1 MIFGGLFDFD
11 KKEEEIKKLE
21 EITKESNF
29 WDDVSLANKKIT
41 ELNNLKKEINNI
53 CSLKEKI
60 NNNLEILSLLKNEN
74 DEELQK
80 LVEEDIEGAYEYLEK
95 CEVEPDE
102 SLLNLYASYD
112 LIGYFQLVDHYS
124 KKVSYQV
131 SGGIRWEKKCGLS
144 SHY

>member
-1 MIFGGLFDFD
+1 MITYAQAAYF
-11 KKEEEIKKLE
+11 
-21 EITKESNF
+21 S
-29 WDDVSLANKKIT
+29 
-41 ELNNLKKEINNI
+41 
-53 CSLKEKI
+53 
-60 NNNLEILSLLKNEN
+60 
-74 DEELQK
+74 

-112 LIGYFQLVDHYS
+112 LIGYFQIVDYYS

>member
-21 EITKESNF
+21 EITKESIF
-29 WDDVSLANKKIT
+29 WNDVSLANKKIT

-80 LVEEDIEGAYEYLEK
+80 LVEEDIENIKNSLEELK
-95 CEVEPDE
+95 
-102 SLLNLYASYD
+102 
-112 LIGYFQLVDHYS
+112 
-124 KKVSYQV
+124 
-131 SGGIRWEKKCGLS
+131 
-144 SHY
+144 

>member
-1 MIFGGLFDFD
+1 MEFPVFTSKWVRETLPQPSSSIRCSARFIPSTVEYSSTPF
-11 KKEEEIKKLE
+11 
-21 EITKESNF
+21 SY
-29 WDDVSLANKKIT
+29 LALI
-41 ELNNLKKEINNI
+41 
-53 CSLKEKI
+53 
-60 NNNLEILSLLKNEN
+60 SLLVDKEVITYA
-74 DEELQK
+74 QAAYFS
-80 LVEEDIEGAYEYLEK
+80 LVEEDIEGAYEYLEN